1 MDNIMNKNNN
11 DFNLQLENWKMAW
24 KKRDFELS
32 HLWQRSIFITT
43 FIVLVYTG
51 YGATWINILKSDMN
65 SNQIIINITKENS
78 DNEILGNTNKDYQY
92 ISNNSSLF
100 MIANCIS
107 IFIAILGY
115 TLSLLYIMMGKG
127 SKFWYECYE
136 GLINNIEYEKSENKL
151 YVQSA
156 GEYIEDNKV
165 NNSLLKRMA
174 GRYSVSKIN
183 IMLGQISA
191 LLWIIILFV
200 HIVLL
205 IYPEL
210 FNLIFSNNI
219 KYISIAVV
227 VTFSIVITIGI
238 TCCLKYKVKSG
249 S

>member
-24 KKRDFELS
+24 EKRDFELS

-51 YGATWINILKSDMN
+51 YGAIWLNVLKSYTN
-65 SNQIIINITKENS
+65 SNQIIINTAKENS

-115 TLSLLYIMMGKG
+115 TLSLLYVMMGKG

-136 GLINNIEYEKSENKL
+136 GLINNIEHEKSENKL

-227 VTFSIVITIGI
+227 VTFSIVITICI
-238 TCCLKYKVKSG
+238 TCCLKYKVKS
-249 S
+249 SS

>member
-1 MDNIMNKNNN
+1 MDNIMNENNN
-11 DFNLQLENWKMAW
+11 DFNLQLENWKMSW
-24 KKRDFELS
+24 EKRDFELS

-51 YGATWINILKSDMN
+51 YGAIWLNVLKSYTN

-78 DNEILGNTNKDYQY
+78 DNEMSSSTNKDYQY
-92 ISNNSSLF
+92 NSNNSNLF
-100 MIANCIS
+100 MITNLIS

-136 GLINNIEYEKSENKL
+136 GLINNIEHKKSENKF

-156 GEYIEDNKV
+156 GKYIGKNKV
-165 NNSLLKRMA
+165 NNSLLKRVA
-174 GRYSVSKIN
+174 GRYSVSRIN
-183 IMLGQISA
+183 IILGQISA

-200 HIVLL
+200 HVILL
-205 IYPEL
+205 IYPKL
-210 FNLIFSNNI
+210 FNFIFYDNI

-227 VTFSIVITIGI
+227 VTFSIVITICI
-238 TCCLKYKVKSG
+238 TCCLKYKVKS
-249 S
+249 SS